1 MLLSEFRLIG
11 FGGIAL
17 AITLC
22 VWRHGPQLLSS
33 DRAWM
38 CSLILQVIACCRLSA
53 NSFGHELSFLS
64 CLGLADASLLLA
76 TLILLVSFVFI
87 WPRFVERP

>member
-17 AITLC
+17 AITVC
-22 VWRHGPQLLSS
+22 VAAWPSVTQLGP
-33 DRAWM
+33 
-38 CSLILQVIACCRLSA
+38 SLDVFINREVVACCRLSA

-76 TLILLVSFVFI
+76 TLILPVSFLLI
-87 WPRFVERP
+87 CPRFVERP